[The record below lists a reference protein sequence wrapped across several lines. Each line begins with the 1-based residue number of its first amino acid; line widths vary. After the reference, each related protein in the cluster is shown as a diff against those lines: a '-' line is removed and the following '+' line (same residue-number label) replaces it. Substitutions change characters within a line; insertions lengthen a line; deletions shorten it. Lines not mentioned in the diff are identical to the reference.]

1 MPQRSARTNKGQVGV
16 TVASL
21 MGIGVGAAIGL
32 TGYDSGASWGY
43 AAAGGLILVA
53 SGFALGGALASSAR
67 AAAAAVPGPDLSSP
81 ALDAAELAST
91 RRELEVTRGE
101 LAALHSSLSHGLRSP
116 IGAVINFAAV
126 IEEDYGSALGADGR
140 ALLESISRSA
150 RSALALA
157 DGLARLSAIGRHELA
172 LQPIDPEDLVR
183 ASFAAVAPPNR
194 SLELRIE
201 HPLPPVMADAEL
213 LRTAFDQL
221 LANAV
226 RFTARREKASVSVG
240 GRRDGD
246 SVVYWVEDDGA
257 GFPSRYADKLFRPF
271 ERLHRQDEFPG
282 VGVGLAIV
290 RRIAER
296 HGGSVEADAEPDRGA
311 RFQLRLPAAPGRPS

>member
-1 MPQRSARTNKGQVGV
+1 
-16 TVASL
+16 
-21 MGIGVGAAIGL
+21 
-32 TGYDSGASWGY
+32 
-43 AAAGGLILVA
+43 LILVA

-67 AAAAAVPGPDLSSP
+67 AAAAAPPGPDPSSP
-81 ALDAAELAST
+81 ALDAAELASA

-101 LAALHSSLSHGLRSP
+101 LGALHSSLSHGLRSP
-116 IGAVINFAAV
+116 IGTVINFAAV
-126 IEEDYGSALGADGR
+126 VEEDYGSALGAEGR

-150 RSALALA
+150 RSALARA
-157 DGLARLSAIGRHELA
+157 EGLARLSAVGRHELA
-172 LQPIDPEDLVR
+172 LQQIDPEDLVR
-183 ASFAAVAPPNR
+183 ASFADIPAPPNR
-194 SLELRIE
+194 SLELRIDG
-201 HPLPPVMADAEL
+201 PLPPVMADAEL

-240 GRRDGD
+240 GRRDAD
-246 SVVYWVEDDGA
+246 SVVYWVEDNGA
-257 GFPSRYADKLFRPF
+257 GFPSRDADKLFRPF
-271 ERLHRQDEFPG
+271 ETLHRQDEFPG

-296 HGGSVEADAEPDRGA
+296 HGGSIEADAEPDRGA